1 MVPPV
6 PRPRPVAGSPWP
18 GPRRR
23 RWGRAVLSAV
33 PPVSEPSASSWRLS
47 ASLLPDAG
55 PCTRSPGVTVTSLCR
70 PQSSSS
76 PRRAAYAARLP
87 PGHPHDLRSPQLP
100 QQERSGGPLL
110 CSGTSPSLSVV
121 PRGSDPSF
129 RGGVPAGSSVPP
141 GAHPGKP
148 SSLLGS
154 PLPAGSAAPLPGKG
168 HVCSASCGRPDRTTA
183 GCGSDDRC
191 ESFPVLEQRQGRAR
205 PSGGAEKALSPR
217 PAPGGLAHSLACG
230 LTLLVSARL
239 HLASSSSSSVLPR
252 GPGICPLTPW
262 LLPGGDLLLCLPA

>member
-23 RWGRAVLSAV
+23 RWGRAILSAV

-47 ASLLPDAG
+47 ALLLPDAG

-100 QQERSGGPLL
+100 QQDCGPPAVFRHVTLPERGPPRLRPLL
-110 CSGTSPSLSVV
+110 PWGRPCWFLCPTRRSPRKALQSPRQPSPCWLCGTSSRQRPCLLSVLWA
-121 PRGSDPSF
+121 PRQN
-129 RGGVPAGSSVPP
+129 
-141 GAHPGKP
+141 
-148 SSLLGS
+148 
-154 PLPAGSAAPLPGKG
+154 
-168 HVCSASCGRPDRTTA
+168 DR
-183 GCGSDDRC
+183 
-191 ESFPVLEQRQGRAR
+191 
-205 PSGGAEKALSPR
+205 
-217 PAPGGLAHSLACG
+217 
-230 LTLLVSARL
+230 RL
-239 HLASSSSSSVLPR
+239 
-252 GPGICPLTPW
+252 W
-262 LLPGGDLLLCLPA
+262 LR